1 MRMARKTTPLGH
13 SAGRSFAPGTGE
25 VPFRAEGYAKP
36 QFVSGP
42 SPLREARSP
51 LLFKNNLGLVHQQH
65 AADGTLELCTFHAG

>member
-1 MRMARKTTPLGH
+1 MRMARKTTPSGH

-25 VPFRAEGYAKP
+25 MSFRAEGYAKP

-51 LLFKNNLGLVHQQH
+51 PLLKNNLGLVHQQY

>member
-1 MRMARKTTPLGH
+1 MRIVGRTNPSGH
-13 SAGRSFAPGTGE
+13 STERNSSPKVGE

-42 SPLREARSP
+42 SPLREAQLP
-51 LLFKNNLGLVHQQH
+51 PLFKNNLGLVHQQH

>member
-1 MRMARKTTPLGH
+1 MRMARRTTPSGH
-13 SAGRSFAPGTGE
+13 SAGRSSSPKVGE

-36 QFVSGP
+36 QFVSDP
-42 SPLREARSP
+42 SPLRKARSP